1 MDLNETKWKKKRIK
15 KNDNNL
21 AHDVSDNTLP
31 NPPILEGM
39 NSDIEMWNMKE
50 KIKNTK
56 KNRKSELLKS
66 EPIQNI
72 YDVVDNVYDDT
83 EVIHEDPQIEG
94 FKDVKGKIKIQIPKI
109 IGPTPNPD
117 NIPGKEKNIS
127 FIEII
132 VNAFSGK
139 NNDFADA
146 ELQKELDQIFKNVKS
161 ANEAIKK
168 DRFCKKNELA
178 QNEISSVVRNAILK
192 LKYPFIYS
200 EFFIKKLGIIIG
212 DIFSKCTATAN
223 EKKVIVR
230 NINSLLCTFISFFI
244 VYNWFFIW
252 YYKDFNGNH
261 IETTSIST
269 DILKNVSSLLHYLF
283 EFVLYPITL
292 VYQALMNWIPS
303 KLTNMIKSTNVAW
316 VLLYIVFIRI
326 LYYFGSYFKNLFFE
340 SLTIFLNKQ
349 VKPSDYGKDSA
360 SYNTYPSLHLLIA
373 FKYIGSFTNF
383 LFTSPPFSMVS
394 VFLNSMSGLFRMFV
408 SHFFVTLTAMLIV
421 LYIFVH
427 SFFSM
432 SIYSNASLS
441 QTMKNIRKF
450 IFETSMAD
458 EYTKCPIDYDCQ
470 KRTFFEQIFDFI
482 KLIIDIIYVQILPIM
497 LIATLVYSMFDYTL
511 SIKNTNLKV
520 YMIILTIFMMLFVGG
535 SSIFSNWLAVK
546 RTMDEQKETEIKE
559 TEIKETEIKEPEIK
573 ETEIKEPEIK

>member
-21 AHDVSDNTLP
+21 AHDVSDNI
-31 NPPILEGM
+31 PPIIEGM

-56 KNRKSELLKS
+56 RNRKSELKS

-72 YDVVDNVYDDT
+72 YDIMDNIHDDT
-83 EVIHEDPQIEG
+83 EIIHDINDDPQIEG
-94 FKDVKGKIKIQIPKI
+94 FKDVKGKIKTQTSKF

-132 VNAFSGK
+132 VNAFSGTNK
-139 NNDFADA
+139 DFADI
-146 ELQKELDQIFKNVKS
+146 ELQKELDQILKNVK
-161 ANEAIKK
+161 ATNEAVKK

-178 QNEISSVVRNAILK
+178 QNDISSIIRNAILK

-200 EFFIKKLGIIIG
+200 EFFIKKLGVIIG
-212 DIFSKCTATAN
+212 DIFSKCTATPN
-223 EKKVIVR
+223 EKKTIVR
-230 NINSLLCTFISFFI
+230 NINSLLCTFISYFI

-261 IETTSIST
+261 IETISITT
-269 DILKNVSSLLHYLF
+269 DIFKNVSSLLHYLF

-292 VYQALMNWIPS
+292 VYQALMNWIPG

-360 SYNTYPSLHLLIA
+360 SYNTYPSLHLLMA

-383 LFTSPPFSMVS
+383 LFTTPPFSMVS

-421 LYIFVH
+421 LYIFIH

-432 SIYSNASLS
+432 SIYSTGTLS

-450 IFETSMAD
+450 IFETSMTD

-497 LIATLVYSMFDYTL
+497 LIATLFYSMLDYTI
-511 SIKNTNLKV
+511 SIKNTSLKI
-520 YMIILTIFMMLFVGG
+520 YMIILTIGMMLLVGG
-535 SSIFSNWLAVK
+535 GTMFSNWLAVK
-546 RTMDEQKETEIKE
+546 RTMDEQQDKEKNEQK
-559 TEIKETEIKEPEIK
+559 
-573 ETEIKEPEIK
+573 